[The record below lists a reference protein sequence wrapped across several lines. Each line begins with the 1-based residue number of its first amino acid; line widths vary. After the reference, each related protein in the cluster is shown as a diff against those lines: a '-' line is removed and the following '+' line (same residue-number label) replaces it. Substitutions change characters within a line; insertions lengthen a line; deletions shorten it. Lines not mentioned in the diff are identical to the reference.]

1 MEVRVLGAHNLETKE
16 THHTCFLIDG
26 VLAIDAGSLASTLGA
41 DEQRRVSTVLLTHL
55 HFDHARDLPTLGLAT
70 IDEPTAIDVFS
81 EQRTLDSVRAHL
93 LDGEVYPDLTRGLNE
108 GPPSFNFHALTEG
121 ERLSVLRYD
130 VDPVRADHPVPTVGY
145 IVSAN
150 GTRVGFSGD
159 TGGKLLSFFTHERA
173 PQVLFVDVT
182 FPDRLAERARRSKH
196 LTPSTLQRELA
207 EALEAGVKL
216 PRIVPVHRSLAHES
230 EVLKELALVES
241 ALGVE
246 LEPGYEN
253 MVVA

>member
-1 MEVRVLGAHNLETKE
+1 MQVRVLGAHNLETKD
-16 THHTCFLIDG
+16 THHTCFLVDD
-26 VLAIDAGSLASTLGA
+26 VLAIDAGSLVSTLGA

-70 IDEPTAIDVFS
+70 IDEPTAIDVS
-81 EQRTLDSVRAHL
+81 AEQRTLNSVRAHL

-108 GPPSFNFHALTEG
+108 GPPSFQFRPLTEG
-121 ERLSVLRYD
+121 KPLRVLGYD
-130 VDPVRADHPVPTVGY
+130 VAPVRADHPVPTVGY

-159 TGGKLLSFFTHERA
+159 TGGKLMSFFTHERA

-196 LTPSTLQRELA
+196 LTPSTLKRELA

-216 PRIVPVHRSLAHES
+216 PRIVPVHRSLAAES
-230 EVLKELALVES
+230 EVLKELAAVES

-253 MVVA
+253 MVVS

>member
-1 MEVRVLGAHNLETKE
+1 MQVRVLGAHNLETNE
-16 THHTCFLIDG
+16 THHTCFLVDD
-26 VLAIDAGSLASTLGA
+26 VLAIDAGSLVSTLGA

-108 GPPSFNFHALTEG
+108 GPPSFHFRALTEG
-121 ERLSVLRYD
+121 QPLRVLDYD
-130 VDPVRADHPVPTVGY
+130 VAPVRADHPVPTVGY

-159 TGGKLLSFFTHERA
+159 TGGKLMSFFTHERA

-196 LTPSTLQRELA
+196 LTPSTLKRELA
-207 EALEAGVKL
+207 EALAAGVTL
-216 PRIVPVHRSLAHES
+216 PRIIPVHRGLAAES
-230 EVLKELALVES
+230 EVLQELAAVGSE
-241 ALGVE
+241 LGVD

-253 MVVA
+253 MVVG

>member
-1 MEVRVLGAHNLETKE
+1 MQVRVLGAHNLETNE
-16 THHTCFLIDG
+16 THHTCFLVDG

-41 DEQRRVSTVLLTHL
+41 DEQRRVSAVLLTHL

-70 IDEPTAIDVFS
+70 VDEPTAIDVFG

-93 LDGEVYPDLTRGLNE
+93 LDGEIYPDLTRGLNE
-108 GPPSFNFHALTEG
+108 GPPSLRFCPLTEG
-121 ERLSVLRYD
+121 EPLRVLGYD
-130 VDPVRADHPVPTVGY
+130 VVPVRADHPVPTVGY
-145 IVSAN
+145 IVGGDGS
-150 GTRVGFSGD
+150 RIGFSGD

-182 FPDRLAERARRSKH
+182 FPDRLAERAERSKH
-196 LTPSTLQRELA
+196 LTPSTLKRELA

-216 PRIVPVHRSLAHES
+216 PRIIPVHRNLATES
-230 EVLKELALVES
+230 EILKELAAVES
-241 ALGVE
+241 SLGVE
-246 LEPGYEN
+246 LEPGYED

>member
-1 MEVRVLGAHNLETKE
+1 MQVRVLGAHNLETNE
-16 THHTCFLIDG
+16 THHTCFLVDG
-26 VLAIDAGSLASTLGA
+26 VLAIDAGSLVSTLGA

-108 GPPSFNFHALTEG
+108 GPPSFHFHALTEG
-121 ERLSVLRYD
+121 QPLRVLGYD

-159 TGGKLLSFFTHERA
+159 TGGKLMSFFTHERA

-196 LTPSTLQRELA
+196 LTPSTLKRELA

-216 PRIVPVHRSLAHES
+216 PRIVPVHRSLAAES
-230 EVLKELALVES
+230 EVLKELAAVES

-253 MVVA
+253 MVVS

>member
-1 MEVRVLGAHNLETKE
+1 MATPVI
-16 THHTCFLIDG
+16 LIVD
-26 VLAIDAGSLASTLGA
+26 
-41 DEQRRVSTVLLTHL
+41 DE
-55 HFDHARDLPTLGLAT
+55 
-70 IDEPTAIDVFS
+70 
-81 EQRTLDSVRAHL
+81 
-93 LDGEVYPDLTRGLNE
+93 
-108 GPPSFNFHALTEG
+108 
-121 ERLSVLRYD
+121 
-130 VDPVRADHPVPTVGY
+130 
-145 IVSAN
+145 
-150 GTRVGFSGD
+150 
-159 TGGKLLSFFTHERA
+159 

-207 EALEAGVKL
+207 AAQEAGVTL

-230 EVLKELALVES
+230 EVLKELAAVES